1 MAKAQNE
8 ATKKVAANKSL
19 NKRKLNQHSTNQTV
33 KKAKTD
39 KKLPSPDSSLKG
51 EGKFKGKPLKR
62 LQKQGGMAEEEVV
75 VVVVVLFINDNKFF
89 LLQFTV
95 IIMIIIIGQHILNNI
110 ITTQAQAHS

>member
-62 LQKQGGMAEEEVV
+62 LQKQGGMSH
-75 VVVVVLFINDNKFF
+75 
-89 LLQFTV
+89 LLS
-95 IIMIIIIGQHILNNI
+95 LNLESGTLNYW
-110 ITTQAQAHS
+110 AVG